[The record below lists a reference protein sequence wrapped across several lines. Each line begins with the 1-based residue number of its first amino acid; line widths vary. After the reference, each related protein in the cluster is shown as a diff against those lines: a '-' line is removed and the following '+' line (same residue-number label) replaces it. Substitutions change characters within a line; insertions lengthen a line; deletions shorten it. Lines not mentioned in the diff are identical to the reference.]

1 MPSDTN
7 WMSANNPFAQAMGQA
22 KTAAEEFTKNFSD
35 MKFPGMP
42 GSEALLAAHRRNI
55 EALSAANRI
64 ALEGAQAVA
73 KRHMEIMQQ
82 TMSELTDT
90 MRTLSS
96 PEAPQARAA
105 QQSAMLKQAYERAVA
120 NTHELTDLIQR
131 SNGEAVGLLNKRVAE
146 AMDEV
151 KTLVD
156 QAKIDKPKG

>member
-7 WMSANNPFAQAMGQA
+7 WMSANNPFTQAMGQA
-22 KTAAEEFTKNFSD
+22 KTAAEEFTKNFTD
-35 MKFPGMP
+35 MKIPGLP
-42 GSEALLAAHRRNI
+42 GSEALLAAHRRNM

-90 MRTLSS
+90 MRTLAA

-105 QQSAMLKQAYERAVA
+105 QQTDLLKRAYERAVA
-120 NTHELTDLIQR
+120 NTHELADLIQR

-151 KTLVD
+151 RTLVD
-156 QAKIDKPKG
+156 QAKIEQPKA